1 MVQELASS
9 LIKKLEE
16 KNLTIAVAESLTGGL
31 VAASLTEIP
40 GASKVFKGSITA
52 YADEIKQSVLNVK
65 EETILKF
72 TSISEQVA
80 LEMAINVRTI
90 MKSDIGISTTGVAGP
105 EKSAGFA
112 PGLVFVAISIGDHN
126 MCQKLEITGDRSK
139 IRNQTVHE
147 ILQLT
152 LSRLV

>member
-1 MVQELASS
+1 MDQELASI
-9 LIKKLEE
+9 LIKKLQE
-16 KNLTIAVAESLTGGL
+16 KNLTISVAESLTGGL

-52 YADEIKQSVLNVK
+52 YVDEIKQSVLNVK
-65 EETILKF
+65 EETITKF

>member
-1 MVQELASS
+1 MDQELASI
-9 LIKKLEE
+9 LIKKLQE
-16 KNLTIAVAESLTGGL
+16 KNLTISVAESLTGGL
-31 VAASLTEIP
+31 IAASLTEIP
-40 GASKVFKGSITA
+40 GASSVFKGSVTA
-52 YADEIKQSVLNVK
+52 YSDEIKQNVLHVN
-65 EETILKF
+65 EDTITNF

-80 LEMAINVRTI
+80 LEMAINVRKI

-139 IRNQTVHE
+139 IRNQTVQE

>member
-9 LIKKLEE
+9 LIKKLQEN
-16 KNLTIAVAESLTGGL
+16 NLTIAVAESLTGGL

-52 YADEIKQSVLNVK
+52 YADEIKQNVLNVNK
-65 EETILKF
+65 ETILKF

-139 IRNQTVHE
+139 IRNQTVQE

>member
-9 LIKKLEE
+9 LIKKLQE

-52 YADEIKQSVLNVK
+52 YSDEIKQNILNVN
-65 EETILKF
+65 EETILNF

-139 IRNQTVHE
+139 IRNQTVQE

>member
-9 LIKKLEE
+9 LIKKLQEN
-16 KNLTIAVAESLTGGL
+16 NLTIAVAESLTGGL

-52 YADEIKQSVLNVK
+52 YADEIKQNILNVK
-65 EETILKF
+65 DETITNF

-90 MKSDIGISTTGVAGP
+90 MKSDIGISTSGVAGP

-139 IRNQTVHE
+139 IRNQTVQE

>member
-1 MVQELASS
+1 MANELASS
-9 LIKKLEE
+9 LIKKLQD
-16 KNLTIAVAESLTGGL
+16 KNLTLSAAESLTGGL

-52 YADEIKQSVLNVK
+52 YSDEIKQNVLNANK
-65 EETILKF
+65 ETISKF

-80 LEMAINVRTI
+80 LEMAINVRKI
-90 MKSDIGISTTGVAGP
+90 MNSDIGISTTGVAGP

-126 MCQKLEITGDRSK
+126 MCQKLELKGDRTQ

>member
-1 MVQELASS
+1 LVQELASS
-9 LIKKLEE
+9 LIKKLQEN
-16 KNLTIAVAESLTGGL
+16 NLTIAVAESLTGGL

-52 YADEIKQSVLNVK
+52 YVDEIKQNVLEVN

>member
-1 MVQELASS
+1 LANELASS
-9 LIKKLEE
+9 LIKKLQE
-16 KNLTIAVAESLTGGL
+16 KNLTISVAESLTGGL
-31 VAASLTEIP
+31 VAARFTEIP

-52 YADEIKQSVLNVK
+52 YSDEIKQNVLNVNK
-65 EETILKF
+65 ETITNF

-80 LEMAINVRTI
+80 LEMAINVRKI
-90 MKSDIGISTTGVAGP
+90 MKSDVGISTTGVAGP

-126 MCQKLEITGDRSK
+126 MCQKLELTGDRSK
-139 IRNQTVHE
+139 IRNQTVQE

>member
-1 MVQELASS
+1 LVQELASS
-9 LIKKLEE
+9 LIKKLQEN
-16 KNLTIAVAESLTGGL
+16 NLTIAVAESLTGGL

-52 YADEIKQSVLNVK
+52 YADEIKQNILNVK
-65 EETILKF
+65 DETITNF

-139 IRNQTVHE
+139 IRNQTVQE

>member
-16 KNLTIAVAESLTGGL
+16 KNLTLAVAESLTGGL

-52 YADEIKQSVLNVK
+52 YADEIKQNILNVNK
-65 EETILKF
+65 ETILKF

-147 ILQLT
+147 MLQLT

>member
-9 LIKKLEE
+9 LIKKLQEN
-16 KNLTIAVAESLTGGL
+16 NLTIAVAESLTGGL

-52 YADEIKQSVLNVK
+52 YSDEIKQNVLNVNK
-65 EETILKF
+65 ETILKF

-126 MCQKLEITGDRSK
+126 MCQKLELTGDRSK
-139 IRNQTVHE
+139 IRNQTVQE

>member
-1 MVQELASS
+1 LVQELASS

-52 YADEIKQSVLNVK
+52 YVDEIKQNVLKVN

-80 LEMAINVRTI
+80 LEMAINVRKI

-139 IRNQTVHE
+139 IRNQTVQE

>member
-52 YADEIKQSVLNVK
+52 YADEIKQNVLNVNK
-65 EETILKF
+65 ETILKF

-139 IRNQTVHE
+139 IRNQTVQE

>member
-1 MVQELASS
+1 LVQELASS
-9 LIKKLEE
+9 LIKKLQE
-16 KNLTIAVAESLTGGL
+16 KNLTLAVAESLTGGL

-40 GASKVFKGSITA
+40 GASKVIKGSITA
-52 YADEIKQSVLNVK
+52 YSDEIKQNVLNVN
-65 EETILKF
+65 EDTITNF

-80 LEMAINVRTI
+80 LEMAINVRKI

-139 IRNQTVHE
+139 IRNQTVQE

>member
-9 LIKKLEE
+9 LIKKLQEN
-16 KNLTIAVAESLTGGL
+16 NLTIAVAESLTGGL

-40 GASKVFKGSITA
+40 GASKVFRGSITA
-52 YADEIKQSVLNVK
+52 YADEIKQNILNVK
-65 EETILKF
+65 DETITNF

>member
-52 YADEIKQSVLNVK
+52 YVDEIKQNVLEVN

-139 IRNQTVHE
+139 IRNQTVQE

>member
-1 MVQELASS
+1 MASELASS
-9 LIKKLEE
+9 LIKKLQE

-31 VAASLTEIP
+31 VAASLTEIR

-52 YADEIKQSVLNVK
+52 YSDEIKQNILNVN
-65 EETILKF
+65 EETITNF

-80 LEMAINVRTI
+80 LEMAINVRKI
-90 MKSDIGISTTGVAGP
+90 LKSDIGISTTGVAGP

>member
-9 LIKKLEE
+9 LIKKLQEN
-16 KNLTIAVAESLTGGL
+16 NLTIAVAESLTGGL

-52 YADEIKQSVLNVK
+52 YADEIKQNVLNVNK
-65 EETILKF
+65 ETILKF

-112 PGLVFVAISIGDHN
+112 PGLVFVAISIEDHK

-139 IRNQTVHE
+139 IRHQTVQE

>member
-1 MVQELASS
+1 MANELASS
-9 LIKKLEE
+9 LIKKLQE
-16 KNLTIAVAESLTGGL
+16 KDLTLAVAESLTGGL

-52 YADEIKQSVLNVK
+52 YSDEIKQNVLNANK
-65 EETILKF
+65 ETISKF

-80 LEMAINVRTI
+80 LEMAINVRKI

-126 MCQKLEITGDRSK
+126 MCQKLELTGDRTQ
-139 IRNQTVHE
+139 IRNQTVQE

>member
-52 YADEIKQSVLNVK
+52 YADEIKQNVLNVNK
-65 EETILKF
+65 EIILKF

>member
-1 MVQELASS
+1 LVQELASS
-9 LIKKLEE
+9 LIKKLQE
-16 KNLTIAVAESLTGGL
+16 KNLTLAVAESLTGGL

-52 YADEIKQSVLNVK
+52 YSDEIKQNVLNVNK
-65 EETILKF
+65 ETITNF

-80 LEMAINVRTI
+80 LEMAINVRKI

>member
-1 MVQELASS
+1 MLQELASS

-31 VAASLTEIP
+31 VVASLTEIP

-52 YADEIKQSVLNVK
+52 YADEIKQNILNVK
-65 EETILKF
+65 DETITNF

-80 LEMAINVRTI
+80 LEMAINVRKI

>member
-9 LIKKLEE
+9 LIKKLQEN
-16 KNLTIAVAESLTGGL
+16 NLTIAVAESLTGGL

-52 YADEIKQSVLNVK
+52 YVDEIKQNVLEVN

>member
-1 MVQELASS
+1 LVQELASS
-9 LIKKLEE
+9 LIKKLQE
-16 KNLTIAVAESLTGGL
+16 KNLTLSAAESLTGGL
-31 VAASLTEIP
+31 VAASFTEIP

-52 YADEIKQSVLNVK
+52 YSDEIKQNVLNVNK
-65 EETILKF
+65 ETITNF

-80 LEMAINVRTI
+80 LEMAINVRKI

-126 MCQKLEITGDRSK
+126 MCQKLEITGDRTK
-139 IRNQTVHE
+139 IRNQSVQE

>member
-1 MVQELASS
+1 LVQELASS

-31 VAASLTEIP
+31 VVASLTEIP

-52 YADEIKQSVLNVK
+52 YADEIKQNILNVK
-65 EETILKF
+65 DETITNF

-80 LEMAINVRTI
+80 LEMAINVRKI

>member
-1 MVQELASS
+1 LVQELASS
-9 LIKKLEE
+9 LIKKLQE
-16 KNLTIAVAESLTGGL
+16 KNLTLAVAESLTGGL

-52 YADEIKQSVLNVK
+52 YVDEIKQNVLNVK
-65 EETILKF
+65 DETITNF
-72 TSISEQVA
+72 TSISKQVA

>member
-9 LIKKLEE
+9 LIKKLQEN
-16 KNLTIAVAESLTGGL
+16 NLTLAVAESLTGGL

-52 YADEIKQSVLNVK
+52 YSDEIKQNVLNVNK
-65 EETILKF
+65 ETISKF

>member
-1 MVQELASS
+1 MANELASS
-9 LIKKLEE
+9 LIKKLQE
-16 KNLTIAVAESLTGGL
+16 KNLTLAVAESLTGGL

-52 YADEIKQSVLNVK
+52 YSDEIKINVLNVNK
-65 EETILKF
+65 ELITNF

-80 LEMAINVRTI
+80 LEMAINVRKT

-105 EKSAGFA
+105 EKSSGFA
-112 PGLVFVAISIGDHN
+112 PGLVFVAISNGDHN
-126 MCQKLEITGDRSK
+126 MCQKLEITGDRTQ
-139 IRNQTVHE
+139 IRNQTVQA

>member
-9 LIKKLEE
+9 LIKKLQEN
-16 KNLTIAVAESLTGGL
+16 NLTIAVAESLTGGL

-52 YADEIKQSVLNVK
+52 YSDEIKQNILNVK
-65 EETILKF
+65 DETITNF

-80 LEMAINVRTI
+80 LEMAINVRKI

-147 ILQLT
+147 ILHLT

>member
-1 MVQELASS
+1 LVQELASS
-9 LIKKLEE
+9 LIKKLQEN
-16 KNLTIAVAESLTGGL
+16 NLTIAVAESLTGGL

-52 YADEIKQSVLNVK
+52 YVDEIKQNILNVNK
-65 EETILKF
+65 ETIPNF

-80 LEMAINVRTI
+80 LEMAINVRKI
-90 MKSDIGISTTGVAGP
+90 LKSDIGISTTGVAGP

>member
-1 MVQELASS
+1 MATELASS
-9 LIKKLEE
+9 LIKKLQD
-16 KNLTIAVAESLTGGL
+16 KNLTLSAAESLTGGL

-52 YADEIKQSVLNVK
+52 YSDEIKQNVLNANK
-65 EETILKF
+65 ETISKF

-80 LEMAINVRTI
+80 LEMAINVRKI
-90 MKSDIGISTTGVAGP
+90 MNSDIGISTTGVAGP

-126 MCQKLEITGDRSK
+126 MCQKLELKGDRSK
-139 IRNQTVHE
+139 IRNQTVQE
-147 ILQLT
+147 LLQLT

>member
-1 MVQELASS
+1 MDQELASI
-9 LIKKLEE
+9 LIKKLQE
-16 KNLTIAVAESLTGGL
+16 KNLTLAVAESLTGGL

-52 YADEIKQSVLNVK
+52 YSDEIKQNVLNVNK
-65 EETILKF
+65 ETITNF

>member
-1 MVQELASS
+1 LVQELASS

-16 KNLTIAVAESLTGGL
+16 KNLTVAVAESLTGGL

-52 YADEIKQSVLNVK
+52 YSDEIKQNVLNVNK
-65 EETILKF
+65 ETITNF

-80 LEMAINVRTI
+80 LEMAINVRKI

-105 EKSAGFA
+105 EKSAGFL

>member
-9 LIKKLEE
+9 LIKKLQEN
-16 KNLTIAVAESLTGGL
+16 NLTIAVAESLTGGL

-40 GASKVFKGSITA
+40 GASQVFKGSITA
-52 YADEIKQSVLNVK
+52 YADEIKQKVLNVNK
-65 EETILKF
+65 ETILKF

-139 IRNQTVHE
+139 IRNQTVQE

>member
-9 LIKKLEE
+9 LIKKLQEN
-16 KNLTIAVAESLTGGL
+16 NLTLAVAESLTGGL

-52 YADEIKQSVLNVK
+52 YSDEIKQNILNVNK
-65 EETILKF
+65 ETISKF

-139 IRNQTVHE
+139 IRNQTVQE

>member
-9 LIKKLEE
+9 LIKKLQE
-16 KNLTIAVAESLTGGL
+16 KNLTISVAESLTGGL

-52 YADEIKQSVLNVK
+52 YSDEIKQDVLNVK
-65 EETILKF
+65 AESISKF
-72 TSISEQVA
+72 SSISEQVA
-80 LEMAINVRTI
+80 LEMASNVRKI

-126 MCQKLEITGDRSK
+126 MCQKLELTGDRSK
-139 IRNQTVHE
+139 IRNETVQE
-147 ILQLT
+147 ILKLT

>member
-1 MVQELASS
+1 LVQELASS
-9 LIKKLEE
+9 LIKKLQE
-16 KNLTIAVAESLTGGL
+16 KNLTLAAAESLTGGL
-31 VAASLTEIP
+31 VAASFTEIP

-52 YADEIKQSVLNVK
+52 YSDEIKQNVLNIN
-65 EETILKF
+65 EDTITKF

-80 LEMAINVRTI
+80 LEMAINVRKI

-112 PGLVFVAISIGDHN
+112 PGLVFVAVSIGDHN
-126 MCQKLEITGDRSK
+126 MCQKLEVTGDRTQ
-139 IRNQTVHE
+139 IRNQTVQE

>member
-1 MVQELASS
+1 MDQELASS
-9 LIKKLEE
+9 LIKKLQE
-16 KNLTIAVAESLTGGL
+16 KDLTIAVAESLTGGL
-31 VAASLTEIP
+31 IAANLTSIP

-52 YADEIKQSVLNVK
+52 YLDEIKQNVLNVK
-65 EETILKF
+65 EVTITNF

-80 LEMAINVRTI
+80 LEMAINVRKI
-90 MKSDIGISTTGVAGP
+90 MKSDIGISATGVAGP

-112 PGLVFVAISIGDHN
+112 PGLVFVAVSIDDHN
-126 MCQKLEITGDRSK
+126 MCQKLEITGDRTK
-139 IRNQTVHE
+139 IRNQTVQE